1 MKRFLIGIV
10 LLWATSLSLIAAESE
25 PMVVSDRGIIR
36 ELDFEKNTMVVGGM
50 EFSVPLDTPVT
61 LRGGA
66 GAFTL
71 LEVGM
76 KAEVVYR
83 QFPDERVAMTVD
95 QLPDNTEILEF

>member
-10 LLWATSLSLIAAESE
+10 LLGATGMSLFAAESE

-36 ELDFEKNTMVVGGM
+36 QLDFEKNTMVVGGM
-50 EFSVPLDTPVT
+50 EFSVPLETPVT

-66 GAFTL
+66 GAFTM

-76 KAEVVYR
+76 KAEVVYK

-95 QLPDNTEILEF
+95 QLPDNTEIPEF